1 MKHALLS
8 AASRLG
14 LPIHPRTRTRQ
25 PANCGTQALPSLGL
39 PNSISFTLVKGGTT
53 AAEVNDSCTNTLTLT
68 KATAT
73 VLTFSEPGTDQCVA
87 GTVTFTL
94 QDGKLAYRWTGGG
107 EQNTGTLS
115 KK

>member
-1 MKHALLS
+1 M
-8 AASRLG
+8 AA
-14 LPIHPRTRTRQ
+14 T
-25 PANCGTQALPSLGL
+25 ALPSFGL
-39 PNSISFTLVKGGTT
+39 TNSISFMLVKGGTT

-94 QDGKLAYRWTGGG
+94 RDGDLAYRWAGGG
-107 EQNTGTLS
+107 EQNTATLS

>member
-1 MKHALLS
+1 LS
-8 AASRLG
+8 
-14 LPIHPRTRTRQ
+14 
-25 PANCGTQALPSLGL
+25 
-39 PNSISFTLVKGGTT
+39 NSISFTLVKGGTT
-53 AAEVNDSCTNTLTLT
+53 AAEVNDSCTNTLALT

-94 QDGKLAYRWTGGG
+94 QDGNLAYRWTGGG
-107 EQNTGTLS
+107 EQNTATLS

>member
-1 MKHALLS
+1 M
-8 AASRLG
+8 
-14 LPIHPRTRTRQ
+14 
-25 PANCGTQALPSLGL
+25 
-39 PNSISFTLVKGGTT
+39 
-53 AAEVNDSCTNTLTLT
+53 T

-94 QDGKLAYRWTGGG
+94 RDGDLAYRWADGG
-107 EQNTGTLS
+107 EQNAATLS

>member
-1 MKHALLS
+1 M
-8 AASRLG
+8 AA
-14 LPIHPRTRTRQ
+14 I
-25 PANCGTQALPSLGL
+25 ALPSFGL
-39 PNSISFTLVKGGTT
+39 TNSISFTLVKGGTT

-68 KATAT
+68 KVTAT

-107 EQNTGTLS
+107 EQNTATLS